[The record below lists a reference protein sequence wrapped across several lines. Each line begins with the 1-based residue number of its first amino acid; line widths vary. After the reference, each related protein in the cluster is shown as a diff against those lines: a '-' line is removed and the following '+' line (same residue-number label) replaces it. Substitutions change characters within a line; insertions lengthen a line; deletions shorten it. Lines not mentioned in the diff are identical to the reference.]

1 MARGRGIGLDRAQV
15 VATAAKLA
23 DAEGIE
29 HLTLARVAA
38 ELGVRLPSLYNH
50 VDGLPGLRH
59 ALSLYALQAMLEQL
73 RDAAIGKSGENALM
87 SLAQAYRQYV
97 LAHPGMY
104 SLTVAVSDDPEAQR
118 LSNQILGIFLAV
130 LQGFA
135 LDEPQQIHALRGLRS
150 IVHGFATIEA
160 AGGFGIP
167 IDLDASFRFM
177 VLQYVASLA
186 S

>member
-50 VDGLPGLRH
+50 VDGLPGLRQ
-59 ALSLYALQAMLEQL
+59 ALSLYALQAMLDHL

-87 SLAQAYRQYV
+87 SLAQAYRRFV
-97 LAHPGMY
+97 LTHPGIY
-104 SLTVAVSDDPEAQR
+104 SLTVTVIDDPEAHR
-118 LSNQILGIFLAV
+118 LSNQILSIFLAV
-130 LQGFA
+130 LEAFA
-135 LDEPQQIHALRGLRS
+135 LDQQQQIHALRGLRS

-160 AGGFGIP
+160 AGGFGMP
-167 IDLDASFRFM
+167 IDLDESFRFM

-186 S
+186 N